1 MLGASHACANP
12 LTCFHGITHG
22 VAIGILLPK
31 VVRWNMPV
39 VGDRYH
45 ELIQIVESGNLDED
59 NPEELA
65 CQLEEMVR
73 LGNMPSTLGHFDIFE
88 DDLSRLANA
97 AAKQWTGQ
105 FNPRAFDRSG
115 ALEVYRS
122 RL

>member
-1 MLGASHACANP
+1 
-12 LTCFHGITHG
+12 
-22 VAIGILLPK
+22 
-31 VVRWNMPV
+31 
-39 VGDRYH
+39 
-45 ELIQIVESGNLDED
+45 
-59 NPEELA
+59 
-65 CQLEEMVR
+65 MVR

-122 RL
+122 SL